1 MFTTHS
7 LHTRIEFIDR
17 ATVADQNLAE
27 DTTMTKTIQA
37 DAIKFYTRRD
47 SATTVLRKLGIKPR
61 DYDLFIEKTSDG
73 QFGCQIAKAQ
83 MYLKSLVEAAKPA
96 EEKPAFGPKAVKS
109 VKSKSA
115 KPATATKSKPSGISA
130 MARSMIADGYSNQE
144 IWEKLKSEFKLDDS
158 KKHYPTWYRC
168 EMKRKAAA
176 AA

>member
-1 MFTTHS
+1 
-7 LHTRIEFIDR
+7 
-17 ATVADQNLAE
+17 
-27 DTTMTKTIQA
+27 MTKTIQA

-61 DYDLFIEKTSDG
+61 DYDFFIEKTSDG
-73 QFGCQIAKAQ
+73 QFACQIAKAQ
-83 MYLKSLVEAAKPA
+83 MHLKSLTEAAKPA
-96 EEKPAFGPKAVKS
+96 EEKPAFEPKAVKS
-109 VKSKSA
+109 VKSKST
-115 KPATATKSKPSGISA
+115 KPVAATKSSGISA